1 MDITWL
7 GHGCFRI
14 RGRNASAATDPFPP
28 ALGVKLPRLDVDLV
42 TISHGHPNHS
52 YLDAVGKEAHVVDGP
67 GEYEVRGITV
77 TGLPSFHDT
86 LGGVERGRNTIYL
99 IEVDDV
105 RVCHLGDLGHRLD
118 DSTIETIGTVD
129 VLLVPVGG
137 ANSLGAGMAA
147 EVVRA
152 IEPRWVVPMHFR
164 TPGFKAELEGV
175 ETFLK
180 EMGVAEAVP
189 QAKLVAQA
197 SASGGEGETK
207 VFLMEPKGQ

>member
-1 MDITWL
+1 M
-7 GHGCFRI
+7 
-14 RGRNASAATDPFPP
+14 
-28 ALGVKLPRLDVDLV
+28 V

-52 YLDAVGKEAHVVDGP
+52 YLEAVGKNAYVVDGP

-77 TGLPSFHDT
+77 SGLPSFHDT
-86 LGGVERGRNTIYL
+86 LGGAERGRNTIYL
-99 IEVDDV
+99 IDIDDV
-105 RVCHLGDLGHRLD
+105 RVCHLGDLGHRLED
-118 DSTIETIGTVD
+118 ATVEAIGTVD

-137 ANSLGAGMAA
+137 GHSLGAGMAA

-152 IEPRWVVPMHFR
+152 IEPRWVVPMHFQ
-164 TPGFKAELEGV
+164 TPGLRSELEGV

-180 EMGVAEAVP
+180 EMGVTEAAP
-189 QAKLVAQA
+189 QSKLVAQA